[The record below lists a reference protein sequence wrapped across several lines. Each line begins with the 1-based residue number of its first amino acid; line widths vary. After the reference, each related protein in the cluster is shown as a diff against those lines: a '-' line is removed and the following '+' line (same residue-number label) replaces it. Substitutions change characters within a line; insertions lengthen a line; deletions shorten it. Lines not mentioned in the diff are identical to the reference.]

1 MPVSVRSHASSFEFA
16 CPHHLLRVRDFDLP
30 AGGLEPI
37 VYEPRTVHRLDRR
50 ADRLTVTRKLLTQAT

>member
-1 MPVSVRSHASSFEFA
+1 VQAWVAASTSA
-16 CPHHLLRVRDFDLP
+16 QVIRDFDLP